1 LGKNKRLSSQK
12 KSVSSSVNDEVLLGT
27 QPWGSSSLHQLMLQ
41 AQQHSDLSHIIN
53 EPIFESKKVRRGKS
67 QMR

>member
-1 LGKNKRLSSQK
+1 
-12 KSVSSSVNDEVLLGT
+12 
-27 QPWGSSSLHQLMLQ
+27 LHQLMLQ
-41 AQQHSDLSHIIN
+41 AQQHSDLAHIIN